1 MKEQLSLFLRYK
13 YFWKP
18 MIKYITNEKDEKE
31 VMKQYRGLLRAC
43 QCDMSSDERKK
54 IRLAFDIA
62 LETIKDKRRSSGELY
77 ITHSLEVARMA
88 ATEIG
93 LGISSIIATILHEA
107 IFEDETLIEKTGKLF
122 GEPIP
127 TILDGLKKIYSIGTG
142 KAFEQPENYRKL
154 LLNLASDVRVIL
166 IRLAHQ
172 LQFMRNMKNLDPQS
186 QLQIAW
192 ESFYL
197 IAPLAHRLGLY
208 LIKSEL
214 EDLSLRYIEPN
225 VYFTIARKLKETS
238 TARNKFIRDFI
249 KPIKASLEEKEF
261 EFEIK
266 GRPKSIY
273 SIWNKMKRQNV
284 EFEEIYDL
292 FAIRIILKSEG
303 ENEKPDCWRVFS
315 IVTNFYQPNP
325 KRMRDWISVPKSNGY
340 ESLHTT
346 VVVPGGKWVEVQI
359 RTERMNEIAEKGV
372 AAHWKYKGQ
381 KSDNAID
388 DFMTKIREVL
398 EAPDADT
405 DEFIDDFKLSLASNE
420 IFVFTPKGD
429 LRKFP
434 EDATVL
440 DFAYDI
446 HTNIGDNCTG
456 AKVNGKNVTI
466 RQKLQNGDKIEIFT
480 SKNQKPKREWLEFVT
495 TSKAKTKIKQSLR
508 EERMKEAD
516 TGREL
521 LQRRLK
527 NWKIG
532 FTDENIKKLLAK
544 YSLKTATDLYFQIA
558 TGKIDLAEIKVFLTS
573 PMEETKEPVEK
584 EEVKKTPLNDI
595 NDFIDGHNDDYLV
608 IDNKIGKVGFT
619 LAKCCTPV
627 FGDEVFGFVTVGEGI
642 KIHRMTCPNATQ
654 LLSKYNYRVVKAKW
668 TQTDGDTGFQTSIR
682 VIGSEDT
689 GTLGKITEL
698 ISKDIGVNLRSINIS
713 NKGNDFDGTITVLVR
728 NKHYLEA
735 FIERLKKV
743 KGVHAASRTEN
754 IM

>member
-1 MKEQLSLFLRYK
+1 
-13 YFWKP
+13 

-31 VMKQYRGLLRAC
+31 ILKQYRGLLRAC
-43 QCDMSSDERKK
+43 QCDMNSKERKK

-62 LETIKDKRRSSGELY
+62 LETIKDKRRVTGELY
-77 ITHSLEVARMA
+77 ITHSLEVARMV

-93 LGISSIIATILHEA
+93 LGVSSIISTILHEA
-107 IFEDETLIEKTGKLF
+107 IFVDETLIEKTRNIF
-122 GEPIP
+122 GDPIP
-127 TILDGLKKIYSIGTG
+127 TILEGLKKIYSIGTG

-172 LQFMRNMKNLDPQS
+172 LQFMRNMKNMDPQL

-208 LIKSEL
+208 LVKSEL
-214 EDLSLRYIEPN
+214 EDLSLRYIEPD
-225 VYFTIARKLKETS
+225 VYFNIERKLKETS

-249 KPIKASLEEKEF
+249 KPIKTSLEGKGF
-261 EFEIK
+261 DFEIK

-303 ENEKPDCWRVFS
+303 ENEKPDCWRVYS
-315 IVTNFYQPNP
+315 IVTNIYQPNP

-359 RTERMNEIAEKGV
+359 RTERMNEVAEKGV

-381 KSDNAID
+381 KSDNTID
-388 DFMTKIREVL
+388 DFITKIREIL
-398 EAPDADT
+398 ESPGTDT
-405 DEFIDDFKLSLASNE
+405 DEFIDDFKLSLYSNE

-446 HTNIGDNCTG
+446 HTNVGDTCTG

-466 RQKLQNGDKIEIFT
+466 RHKLQNGDKVEIFT
-480 SKNQKPKREWLEFVT
+480 SKNQVPKREWLEFVV
-495 TSKAKTKIKQSLR
+495 TSKAKGKIKQSLR
-508 EERMKEAD
+508 EERLKEAD
-516 TGREL
+516 NGREI
-521 LQRRLK
+521 LQRRLR

-532 FTDENIKKLLAK
+532 FNDENIKKLLSK
-544 YSLKTATDLYFQIA
+544 YRLKTATDLYSLIA
-558 TGKIDLAEIKVFLTS
+558 TEKIDLGEIKVYLST
-573 PMEETKEPVEK
+573 PDEETKETIEK
-584 EEVKKTPLNDI
+584 ETKKTPLNDI
-595 NDFIDGHNDDYLV
+595 KDFIDGHKDDYLL
-608 IDNKIGKVGFT
+608 IDNKIGRVGFS
-619 LAKCCTPV
+619 LAKCCNPV
-627 FGDEVFGFVTVGEGI
+627 FGDDVFGFVTVGEGI
-642 KIHRMTCPNATQ
+642 KVHRMTCPNAAQ

-668 TQTDGDTGFQTSIR
+668 TNTEGDTGFQTSIK
-682 VIGSEDT
+682 ISGNEEG

-698 ISKDIGVNLRSINIS
+698 ISKDIGVNLRSINFN
-713 NKGNDFDGTITVLVR
+713 NKNTDFEGTITVLVR
-728 NKHYLEA
+728 NKQYLDA
-735 FIERLKKV
+735 FVERLKKV
-743 KGVHAASRTEN
+743 KGVHAASRSEN
-754 IM
+754 II